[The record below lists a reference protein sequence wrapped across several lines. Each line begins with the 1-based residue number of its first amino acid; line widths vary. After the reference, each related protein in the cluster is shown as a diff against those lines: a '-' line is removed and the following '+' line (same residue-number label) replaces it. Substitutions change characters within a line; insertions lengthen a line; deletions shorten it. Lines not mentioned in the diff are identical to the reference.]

1 MPLMKRYEKLKLM
14 TIGTTSYKARG
25 AGMIRGAV
33 EYWQFAK
40 TIGYVDF
47 NLISGPDTTFDPTG
61 NYVVNG
67 EQHTK
72 DVLDVAGEPV
82 EASKQPYKLVS

>member
-1 MPLMKRYEKLKLM
+1 M
-14 TIGTTSYKARG
+14 TIGTISFKARG
-25 AGMIRGAV
+25 AGMIKGAA

-47 NLISGPDTTFDPTG
+47 NLISGPDKIFDPDG
-61 NYVVNG
+61 KYVLNE

-72 DVLDVAGEPV
+72 EVLDVAGVPV
-82 EASKQPYKLVS
+82 EASKQPYKLLS